1 MNTIIGIIKF
11 IVIFNLCGEI
21 LTLTSYNEWTLNIVH
36 TNDMHS
42 RFDET
47 SPRTSPRCRDQDV
60 RENNCYG
67 GFARLATLIKKA
79 KSSSTPTLF
88 LNAGDTYQG
97 SAWFAKDKW
106 KVVAHFLELLKPDA
120 ICLGNHEFDT
130 LPKGLVPFVKNV
142 SFPVLASNLN
152 LKDEPELDDAGIKNS
167 VILDVGH
174 HKVGIVGFVTP
185 ETKTSS
191 IGTGNVIFLDEIE
204 SVRREVKILKQKGVN
219 IIIGLGHSGYE
230 REKRIARAVD
240 DLDLIIGGH
249 TNTFLYNGP
258 QPDLEAIEGPYP
270 TVVTQRSGRKVYV
283 VQAGGHTKYLGNLS
297 IVFDGRGEIKSIDG
311 NPILLDRSVEKD
323 EEMLKELDK
332 WRPEFNTSELG
343 QTKVFLDG
351 DTKVCRSSECI
362 LGNLITDAM
371 VDYNANVNNYI
382 DKWTDAAI
390 AILSGGTIRSSIE
403 SLSGEMILY
412 GDIKQVIP
420 FANEVKKLNI
430 TGAQLFDVLENS
442 VRNLKYNDTSSLSGG
457 FLQVSGIKVT
467 YNLKKKAGSKVI
479 RNSVLVRCADCL
491 IPHYEKVDMNKIY
504 TVLGPNF
511 LLTGGDKY
519 DMLKNI
525 TKSSLNIDIADV
537 VAGYIKSKSPLQTEI
552 DGRINFK
559 VNDPLIDDVNNLIN
573 ESRNYLD
580 NMQKHRQNKNYR
592 NVRSMKSRRPKFD
605 HFGRWN
611 GAKS

>member
-1 MNTIIGIIKF
+1 
-11 IVIFNLCGEI
+11 
-21 LTLTSYNEWTLNIVH
+21 
-36 TNDMHS
+36 MHS

-47 SPRTSPRCRDQDV
+47 SPRTSPRCRDRDV

-79 KSSSTPTLF
+79 RSSSTPTLF

-120 ICLGNHEFDT
+120 ICLGNHEFDKF
-130 LPKGLVPFVKNV
+130 PAGLVPFVKNV
-142 SFPVLASNLN
+142 SFPVLASNLD
-152 LKDEPELDDAGIKNS
+152 LKDEPELGGAGIKNS

-174 HKVGIVGFVTP
+174 HKVGIVGFLTP

-204 SVRREVKILKQKGVN
+204 SVRREVKKLKQKGVN

-230 REKRIARAVD
+230 REKRIARAVE

-270 TVVTQRSGRKVYV
+270 TVVTQRNGRKVYV

-297 IVFDGRGEIKSIDG
+297 IVFDGRGEIKNIHG

-323 EEMLKELDK
+323 EEMLKELDA
-332 WRPEFNTSELG
+332 WRPEFDTSELG
-343 QTKVFLDG
+343 QTRVFLDG

-371 VDYNANVNNYI
+371 VDYNAFENNDAY
-382 DKWTDAAI
+382 KWTDAAI
-390 AILSGGTIRSSIE
+390 AILGGGMIRSSIE

-412 GDIKQVIP
+412 GDIKLVLPYSNQLS
-420 FANEVKKLNI
+420 KLNV
-430 TGAQLFDVLENS
+430 TGAQLFEVLETS
-442 VRNLKYNDTSSLSGG
+442 VRYLKNNSTTNLSGG
-457 FLQVSGIKVT
+457 FLQLSGIKVT
-467 YNLKKKAGSKVI
+467 YDLEKEPGSKVE

-491 IPHYEKVDMNKIY
+491 IPRYEKVDMNKIY

-511 LLTGGDKY
+511 LFSGGDNYK
-519 DMLKNI
+519 I
-525 TKSSLNIDIADV
+525 FKSIKKTSL
-537 VAGYIKSKSPLQTEI
+537 
-552 DGRINFK
+552 
-559 VNDPLIDDVNNLIN
+559 
-573 ESRNYLD
+573 
-580 NMQKHRQNKNYR
+580 
-592 NVRSMKSRRPKFD
+592 SMYSMFTQI
-605 HFGRWN
+605 H
-611 GAKS
+611 